1 MNLEDDPFFLWD
13 ENPPDSE
20 SNVEHGV
27 WESDDSE
34 SGGGSG
40 GDSGYGG
47 GGVHWGS
54 GGGGSGGSGSGGSG
68 SGGSDGS
75 GDGEWD
81 GENPPEKDP
90 DAGAPTYDEMH
101 VSCVLLRIT
110 DPDRD
115 FSFSTLGWPL
125 ELDLKTERHPLLKFY
140 RKRHLARSCSGR
152 LMLGGPCSAYPAGLL
167 WLPER
172 VRPVILFHFDW
183 ARFGSFEV
191 QARWQRGH
199 YDHREHGKMRID
211 TWGESTGM
219 ITLPVTEWKTV
230 ATVTIAENGIWVNR
244 VRADLMANFR
254 LLESLKK

>member
-13 ENPPDSE
+13 ENPQEEEEEPDSGKWGHDE
-20 SNVEHGV
+20 KE
-27 WESDDSE
+27 DP
-34 SGGGSG
+34 SG
-40 GDSGYGG
+40 DGG
-47 GGVHWGS
+47 GGG
-54 GGGGSGGSGSGGSG
+54 GGGGSWSGGEGGGGGGDGSGSGE
-68 SGGSDGS
+68 GGDDEQ
-75 GDGEWD
+75 DGEWSD
-81 GENPPEKDP
+81 EDEDDQSGDP
-90 DAGAPTYDEMH
+90 DADAPSYENMH
-101 VSCVLLRIT
+101 VPCVLLRIT

-115 FSFSTLGWPL
+115 FSFSRLDWPL
-125 ELDLKTERHPLLKFY
+125 KLELKTERLPLLKFY

-183 ARFGSFEV
+183 TRRGSFEV
-191 QARWQRGH
+191 QVRWQRGH

-219 ITLPVTEWKTV
+219 ITVPVTEWKTV

-254 LLESLKK
+254 LLASLKK